1 MGEVKDNR
9 QDGCLVAIL
18 IIIGGLLVLWGIDVL
33 FPDLDIY
40 IGIIIIIVMIVV
52 GILSVK

>member
-9 QDGCLVAIL
+9 KDGCLVAIL